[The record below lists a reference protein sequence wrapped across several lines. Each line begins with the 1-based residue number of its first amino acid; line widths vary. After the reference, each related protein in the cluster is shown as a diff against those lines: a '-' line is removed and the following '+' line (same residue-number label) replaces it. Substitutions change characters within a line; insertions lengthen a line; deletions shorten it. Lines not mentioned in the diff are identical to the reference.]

1 MRRETYPQ
9 GEATHLSLK
18 WNLHHFST
26 VYCWISTCYYFP
38 WGVKRP
44 LNGNSFSFAPE
55 GKEKRRKWHVL
66 RDDRAP
72 LLDRFFTSPTQPPN
86 EVLLF
91 PIYRWENRIR
101 EVKRQCQSLTA
112 MVWVHPGCIT
122 RPMDSERHVF
132 IPAAASV
139 HDPTL
144 QGLQTSRL
152 WGMVRWSR
160 TAGQGL
166 PFPWTQDKG
175 GSSLNP
181 REMLVR
187 PSTAT
192 ARGLSPTPSFYG
204 RKLEPQP
211 GPKLKLEAQQAYVNF
226 TLISYVPNFFFL
238 SLFVVLTN
246 ELCSA
251 GEWFASGFSVGYV
264 ASLSFNQSIAWI
276 YFCITAWFSLQFSLR
291 NETFKRLIYFI
302 IYILMVKS

>member
-1 MRRETYPQ
+1 MEP
-9 GEATHLSLK
+9 ATLTF
-18 WNLHHFST
+18 HFKT
-26 VYCWISTCYYFP
+26 W
-38 WGVKRP
+38 
-44 LNGNSFSFAPE
+44 
-55 GKEKRRKWHVL
+55 
-66 RDDRAP
+66 
-72 LLDRFFTSPTQPPN
+72 
-86 EVLLF
+86 
-91 PIYRWENRIR
+91 
-101 EVKRQCQSLTA
+101 
-112 MVWVHPGCIT
+112 MHPGCIT

-246 ELCSA
+246 DLPQRRVVWM
-251 GEWFASGFSVGYV
+251 WFGALHGAFGLGRAQPQRRGTSP
-264 ASLSFNQSIAWI
+264 
-276 YFCITAWFSLQFSLR
+276 
-291 NETFKRLIYFI
+291 
-302 IYILMVKS
+302 